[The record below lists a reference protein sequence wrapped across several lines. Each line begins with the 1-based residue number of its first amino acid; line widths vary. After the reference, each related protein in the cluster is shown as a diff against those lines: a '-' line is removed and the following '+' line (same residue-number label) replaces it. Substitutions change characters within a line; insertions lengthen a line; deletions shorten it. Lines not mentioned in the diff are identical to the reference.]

1 METKKILPSF
11 VAGFAAAVISTVPGV
26 KNIGCC
32 LIVPFAVFLS
42 LFLDEKV
49 NHANHPILL
58 KKALAFG
65 VLTGLFAAVFST
77 FFDLIFTFLTK
88 TNDYVEALPQTEALI
103 RTYKLGTLFD
113 QTISMLEL
121 MVKQIK
127 ATGFSLL
134 YMIMIFISNIII
146 DSIFG
151 LIGGLLSMSYF
162 NKRNSLSDKK

>member
-1 METKKILPSF
+1 MDTKKILPSF
-11 VAGFAAAVISTVPGV
+11 VAGFAAAVITTVPGV

-42 LFLDEKV
+42 FFLDEKI
-49 NHANHPILL
+49 NHANNIISF

-65 VLTGLFAAVFST
+65 VLTGLFTAIFSS
-77 FFDLIFTFLTK
+77 FFDLLFTFLTK

-127 ATGFSLL
+127 TTGFSLL
-134 YMIMIFISNIII
+134 YMFMIFISNIII

-162 NKRNSLSDKK
+162 NKRKSFTDKI

>member
-1 METKKILPSF
+1 MDTKKILPSF
-11 VAGFAAAVISTVPGV
+11 VAGFAAAVITTVPGV

-42 LFLDEKV
+42 FFLDEKI
-49 NHANHPILL
+49 NHANNIISF

-65 VLTGLFAAVFST
+65 VLTGLFTALFSS
-77 FFDLIFTFLTK
+77 FFDLLFTFLTK

-127 ATGFSLL
+127 TTGFSLL
-134 YMIMIFISNIII
+134 YMFMIFISNIII

-162 NKRNSLSDKK
+162 NKRKSFTDKI